1 MKRTIDVVASG
12 MGLILLSPVLVV
24 LGLVIRVTDRGPA
37 LFRQIRVGR
46 GNTRFEILKF
56 RTMRVHRDGPPITGH
71 ADPRITR
78 VGRLLR
84 NSKLDELPQLINVLR
99 GDMSLV
105 GPRPEVP
112 ELAQYWTEDQAST
125 ILSVR
130 PGITDPASIRFR
142 DENLELAG
150 QKDPQAHYI
159 NTILPAKAAMYVEY
173 VQGRTLLGDIRLILE
188 TIAPRSR

>member
-1 MKRTIDVVASG
+1 MKRVLDFVASG
-12 MGLILLSPVLVV
+12 IGLIVLSPVLVV
-24 LGLVIRVTDRGPA
+24 LGVVIRATDRGPA
-37 LFRQIRVGR
+37 FFRQVRVGR
-46 GNTRFEILKF
+46 GDTRFEILKF
-56 RTMRVHRDGPPITGH
+56 RTMRTDGVGPPITGH

-78 VGRLLR
+78 VGKFLR

-112 ELAQYWTEDQAST
+112 ELAKYWAEDQAAI

-142 DENLELAG
+142 NESSELAG
-150 QKDPQAHYI
+150 QEDPQAHYI
-159 NTILPAKAAMYVEY
+159 ETILPAKAAMYVEY
-173 VQGRTLLGDIRLILE
+173 VQGRTLLGDIGLILK
-188 TIAPRSR
+188 TISAKSR